1 MVPRYS
7 AYARLFCVFLQTC
20 LAQNNSIVSIPY
32 ELTYLLPPPFDGNLF
47 HSFVNGTNTS
57 DASTNELLQSAIRAP
72 FISYDDEFL
81 ALLGQNPAI
90 ELIEE
95 RPGNFAGEAG
105 VWISDRNEVWYT
117 TWIND
122 GPTHVEILN
131 LNNNSIR
138 NLTSST
144 PLENPNGGFY
154 HQGLI
159 YFTCLRDDSR
169 GWSGGVVSV
178 DPETGHVETV
188 LNSYFGLKFD
198 NIDDVAWVT
207 QPGTNNSYM
216 FITILPFAE
225 GSTTTDRLPQGLWRW
240 DPQNKVLLPA
250 ISRTEFPVANGI
262 RPSRD
267 QKTLWVTDFGGE
279 ERSRIWG
286 LPAQVGAPAIY
297 SYELDQNVWPV
308 NKRIFGVSRMQAPDG
323 IRIDDKGR
331 VWTGEGEGVVV
342 RSSQGKVIGVF
353 NGQYFTRDPVNTA
366 IVQFELAGDVLVV
379 LGQNKLWTVKLAET
393 VYGA

>member
-1 MVPRYS
+1 MATFNEKRQTDQPAWRYGT
-7 AYARLFCVFLQTC
+7 ARLMRLEVALALSVVVACV
-20 LAQNNSIVSIPY
+20 V
-32 ELTYLLPPPFDGNLF
+32 
-47 HSFVNGTNTS
+47 FVNDTNPS
-57 DASTNELLQSAIRAP
+57 DALTNELLQSAPKAP

-105 VWISDRNEVWYT
+105 VWISDRNEIWYT

-122 GPTHVEILN
+122 GPTHVEILDLKN
-131 LNNNSIR
+131 SSIR
-138 NLTSST
+138 KLTSSQ
-144 PLENPNGGFY
+144 PLKNPNGGFH
-154 HQGLI
+154 HQGLM

-169 GWSGGVVSV
+169 DWSGGVVSV

-188 LNSYFGLKFD
+188 LNFYSGLKF
-198 NIDDVAWVT
+198 
-207 QPGTNNSYM
+207 Q
-216 FITILPFAE
+216 
-225 GSTTTDRLPQGLWRW
+225 GSTTTDRLPQGMWRW
-240 DPQNKVLLPA
+240 DPQKKVLLPA
-250 ISRTEFPVANGI
+250 ISRTEFPVANGV

-267 QKTLWVTDFGGE
+267 QKTLWVTDFGGD

-297 SYELDQNVWPV
+297 KYDLNEDMWPV
-308 NKRIFGVSRMQAPDG
+308 NKRTFGVSRTQAPDG

-353 NGQYFTRDPVNTA
+353 NGQFFTTDSVNTA

-393 VYGA
+393 VYSA